1 MVEILSAAGM
11 RAREAAAIA
20 GGAVTGLAL
29 MERAGAEVV
38 AAIFEVWPELGP
50 DLARDPAAE
59 PRRAAVL
66 CGPGNNGG
74 DGFVVARLLH
84 DLGWRVEVFLLGDPA
99 RLPPDARRNHDLW
112 AARGP
117 VRPYLD
123 AGAAGAF
130 ALDPALWREDSLLV
144 DALFGIGLTRPLRA
158 GLAAARLS
166 RDTEFRLP
174 QGAPRGQVAGC
185 RVVAVDI
192 PSGLCAD
199 TGRVLRAPDLPTDW
213 APFTAD
219 LTVTFHAPKIGH
231 LTAEG
236 PAHCGRLV
244 VRPIGL

>member
-1 MVEILSAAGM
+1 VSFREPQRLYSAAES
-11 RAREAAAIA
+11 RAVDRCAIEKHALA
-20 GGAVTGLAL
+20 GFQL
-29 MERAGAEVV
+29 MERAARAGLRALLRR
-38 AAIFEVWPELGP
+38 WPQP
-50 DLARDPAAE
+50 QRIQ
-59 PRRAAVL
+59 VL

-84 DLGWRVEVFLLGDPA
+84 DLGWQVEVFLLGDPA

-123 AGAAGAF
+123 AGAGAF
-130 ALDPALWREDSLLV
+130 ALDPARWREDSLLI

-174 QGAPRGQVAGC
+174 QGAPRGRVAGC